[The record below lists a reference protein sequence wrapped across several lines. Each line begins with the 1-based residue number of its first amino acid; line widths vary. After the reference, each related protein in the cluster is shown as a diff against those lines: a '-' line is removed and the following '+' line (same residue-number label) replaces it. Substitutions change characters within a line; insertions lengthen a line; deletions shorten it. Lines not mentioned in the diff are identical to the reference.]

1 MSVPLYARGH
11 GPLSSTLSDYLSYLH
26 EHLRLVAPQV
36 DRVAVALYDAEDDT
50 LVTFINSTEGF
61 AIRDYQYRLS
71 DSESL
76 SALARTGETRVIDDI
91 PGSLPTD
98 TTHSRYVRDEGY
110 LSSFTVPIYAGE
122 DFLGFVFFDA
132 RETGV
137 FSTDLQ
143 RDLILYCQL
152 IAGTIAG
159 EMAAVQAVV
168 GTIHVARDFAEF
180 RDVETGAH
188 LARMARY
195 ARIIARGLVEPLDL
209 DDEFVEA
216 VFLYAPLHD
225 IGKVGIPDR
234 ILLKPGRL
242 DDEEW
247 AIMKTHTTKGREM
260 VDRITEDLGI
270 GTLRHDTVMR
280 NIVELHHE
288 ALDGS
293 GYPHGLSGDE
303 IPLEA
308 RIVSVAD
315 IFDALTSERPYKEP
329 WSVSEAFDEL
339 DRMAAAGKIDATCVG
354 ALRRAPDEIS
364 SILFR
369 HPEPPVPTTP

>member
-1 MSVPLYARGH
+1 MSVPQYARGH

-26 EHLRLVAPQV
+26 EHLRRVAPAV
-36 DRVAVALYDAEDDT
+36 DRVAVALYDSEDDT
-50 LVTFINSTEGF
+50 LVTFINSTNGL
-61 AIRDYQYRLS
+61 AIRDYQYKLS
-71 DSESL
+71 DSISL
-76 SALARTGETRVIDDI
+76 SALAKSGDTRVIEDI
-91 PGSLPTD
+91 PDVLPTD
-98 TTHSRYVRDEGY
+98 TTHSRYIRDEGY
-110 LSSFTVPIYAGE
+110 LSSFTVPIYASNS
-122 DFLGFVFFDA
+122 FLGFVFFDA
-132 RETGV
+132 REHGV
-137 FSTDLQ
+137 FTEDLQ

-234 ILLKPGRL
+234 ILLKPGKL
-242 DDEEW
+242 DTDEWE
-247 AIMKTHTTKGREM
+247 IMKTHTTKGREM

-270 GTLRHDTVMR
+270 GMLRHDAVMR

-288 ALDGS
+288 TLDGS
-293 GYPHGLSGDE
+293 GYPHGLRGEE
-303 IPLEA
+303 IPIEA

-315 IFDALTSERPYKEP
+315 IFDALTSARPYKEP
-329 WSVSEAFDEL
+329 WSVSEAFEEL
-339 DRMAAAGKIDATCVG
+339 DRMAASGRIDAACVG
-354 ALRRAPDEIS
+354 ALRQAPDEIAT
-364 SILFR
+364 ILYR
-369 HPEPPVPTTP
+369 HPEPEVASAD

>member
-1 MSVPLYARGH
+1 MSVPLYARGNV
-11 GPLSSTLSDYLSYLH
+11 PLSSTLSDYLSYLH
-26 EHLRLVAPQV
+26 EHLRVVAPPV
-36 DRVAVALYDAEDDT
+36 DRVAVALYDAEDDS
-50 LVTFINSTEGF
+50 LVTFINSTDGR
-61 AIRDYQYRLS
+61 AIRDYQYKLG
-71 DSESL
+71 DSRSL
-76 SALARTGETRVIDDI
+76 SALAKSGETRVIEDI
-91 PGSLPTD
+91 PGSLPSD

-110 LSSFTVPIYAGE
+110 LCSFTVPVYHSNAL
-122 DFLGFVFFDA
+122 LGFVFFDA
-132 RETGV
+132 RERGV
-137 FSTDLQ
+137 FSDELQ

-195 ARIIARGLVEPLDL
+195 ARVIARGLVEPLDL

-242 DDEEW
+242 DAEEW
-247 AIMKTHTTKGREM
+247 RVMQTHTTKGREM

-288 ALDGS
+288 KLDGS
-293 GYPHGLSGDE
+293 GYPRGLIGEE
-303 IPLEA
+303 IPIEA

-315 IFDALTSERPYKEP
+315 IFDALTSERPYKRP
-329 WSVSEAFDEL
+329 WSVSEAFEEL
-339 DRMAAAGKIDATCVG
+339 DRMAAQGQIDGSCVG
-354 ALRRAPDEIS
+354 ALRQAPDEIAT
-364 SILFR
+364 ILYR
-369 HPEPPVPTTP
+369 HPEPDISTG